1 MHDTI
6 LLSKISQ
13 SLDECCKKQK
23 ISKVNKIA
31 VVVNNHS
38 HINLSNLSK
47 YLKNYNENLVDDYT
61 KIKIEIED
69 LPDQTAIIR
78 SIEGELF
85 EE

>member
-13 SLDECCKKQK
+13 SLDECCKKK
-23 ISKVNKIA
+23 NFSRINKIA

-38 HINLSNLSK
+38 HINLSNLSE
-47 YLKNYNENLVDDYT
+47 YLKNYNKNLIDDCT

-69 LPDQTAIIR
+69 LPDQIAIIR
-78 SIEGELF
+78 SVEGELS